1 MQKGTPL
8 PEMGGGVVRTSVHRS
23 RSLGICGSGVL
34 GPYTGQFRGQIG
46 VLVDAFF
53 AAARYNPS
61 GRPEEARM
69 YLGYIGLGLVAVLLV
84 VAAVTMLPDLVR
96 YIKISRM

>member
-1 MQKGTPL
+1 MQKGTPF
-8 PEMGGGVVRTSVHRS
+8 PEMGGGIVRTSVHWS
-23 RSLGICGSGVL
+23 RSLGICGSRVL
-34 GPYTGQFRGQIG
+34 GLYKGQFRGQIG

-53 AAARYNPS
+53 AAARYNRS
-61 GRPEEARM
+61 ERSEEARM
-69 YLGYIGLGLVAVLLV
+69 YLGYIAIGLVAVLLV